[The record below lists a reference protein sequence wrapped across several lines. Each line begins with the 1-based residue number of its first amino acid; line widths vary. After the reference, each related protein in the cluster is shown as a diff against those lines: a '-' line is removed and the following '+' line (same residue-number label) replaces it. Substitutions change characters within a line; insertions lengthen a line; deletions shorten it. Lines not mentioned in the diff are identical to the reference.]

1 MSRIKTIRL
10 IPRLILAGIAGLI
23 IFAIGFNAAWKS
35 TKGQAAT
42 TQRQARRYLNMV
54 NSAIQAYHKEHG
66 KWPASLKKIYDDTN
80 FPSSDIWG
88 HPYAY
93 HLTENSYTLISYG
106 RDGKPGGVGL
116 DSDISVNNPHTV
128 NNDIPFRHLIT
139 IPWAIN
145 AIKGCALAGFLTFL
159 LIFFLVRPEDF
170 NLDGLGCILVKLVP
184 TLFVLFYLTIL
195 MIALEYPSG
204 H

>member
-10 IPRLILAGIAGLI
+10 IPRLILASIAGLI
-23 IFAIGFNAAWKS
+23 IFTIGFNAAWES

-54 NSAIQAYHKEHG
+54 NSAIQTYRKEHG
-66 KWPASLKKIYDDTN
+66 KWPTSLKNIYDDTN
-80 FPSSDIWG
+80 FPASDIWG

-93 HLTENSYTLISYG
+93 HLKENSYTLMSYG

-116 DSDISVNNPHTV
+116 DSDISINDSHPINNE
-128 NNDIPFRHLIT
+128 ISLRQLIT
-139 IPWAIN
+139 IPWAVN

-170 NLDGLGCILVKLVP
+170 NLEGLGCILLKLVL